1 MSTCRTCGCSPC
13 VNRGLCAAARRAAT
27 ELAAERKA
35 GRQQESEEILRAR
48 RLLAQDVS
56 LEQAWFEVNDPQ
68 ARPTPQVT
76 IEAILY
82 CVRERGVAAL
92 KEPANLERLAR
103 CDAAAKAQI
112 DKRIGK
118 LVQAREA
125 AHV

>member
-1 MSTCRTCGCSPC
+1 
-13 VNRGLCAAARRAAT
+13 VRRAVA

-35 GRQQESEEILRAR
+35 GRLQESAEILRAR
-48 RLLAQDVS
+48 RLLAQDVT

-76 IEAILY
+76 VEAILH
-82 CVRERGVAAL
+82 CVRERGLAAL

-112 DKRIGK
+112 DERIGK
-118 LVQAREA
+118 LMRAREA